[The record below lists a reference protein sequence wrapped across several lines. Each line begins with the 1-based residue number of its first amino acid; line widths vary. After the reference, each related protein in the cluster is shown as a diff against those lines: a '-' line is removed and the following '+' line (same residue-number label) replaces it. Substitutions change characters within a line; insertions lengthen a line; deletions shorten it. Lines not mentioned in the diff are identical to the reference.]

1 MQKKIVRILATVIGT
16 LILTVGLIAF
26 RIYSYS
32 TTVSDQPADAAI
44 VLGAAVWGDDVSPV
58 FKERINHA
66 VELRRSGKVRKI
78 IFTGGQGN
86 RNEPTEAA
94 AARQYAIDQG
104 ISPADILLEEKSHT
118 TYENLLFARE
128 VVVARGL
135 KGVLIVSDPLHMK
148 RAVTIA
154 LDLGLDAYP
163 SHTPTTRYE
172 GRAKQ
177 LGLLAHETYY
187 YIGYLIRRPFIKYA
201 TAQPHS
207 DYALRIG
214 ALLPGNWDLTESS
227 DEILIIRKD
236 PVRGYSC
243 MGIDLALLMH
253 RDLLKEDVE
262 KNGTDQAYKIRLR
275 FAPKIQV
282 QEYARLK
289 EANERI
295 KVSKSTMISNREFFE
310 DDAMKSF
317 DPRYQE
323 LPEYYDEHSSVYVE
337 TTMFPWDCVYPDEV
351 AIECENTLKA
361 LDSLFQRYSSFDHS
375 RTLHRGGPELP
386 PPNPVSVEP
395 P

>member
-1 MQKKIVRILATVIGT
+1 MQKKIVRILAAIIGT
-16 LILTVGLIAF
+16 LILTVGLIAL

-44 VLGAAVWGDDVSPV
+44 VLGAAVWGHEVSPV
-58 FKERINHA
+58 FKERVNHA

-78 IFTGGQGN
+78 ILTGGQGN

-94 AARQYAIDQG
+94 AARRYAIDQG

-128 VVVARGL
+128 VAVARGL
-135 KGVLIVSDPLHMK
+135 KRVLIVSDPIHMK

-163 SHTPTTRYE
+163 SHTPTTRYQS
-172 GRAKQ
+172 RAKQ

-187 YIGYLIRRPFIKYA
+187 YIGYLIRRPFIKHPA
-201 TAQPHS
+201 PQPHS

-227 DEILIIRKD
+227 NEILIIRKD

-275 FAPKIQV
+275 FAPRIQV

-295 KVSKSTMISNREFFE
+295 KISKSTLISNREFFE
-310 DDAMKSF
+310 DDAMQSF

-323 LPEYYDEHSSVYVE
+323 LPEYYDQHSSVYLE

-361 LDSLFQRYSSFDHS
+361 LDSLFQRYSLFDHS

-386 PPNPVSVEP
+386 PPSPVSVEP